1 MINLE
6 SIAPEWPVVKGDYV
20 VGAPESRIAVV
31 TLASTLESYPDAAIW
46 GTCKTENLGAEKIIA
61 NIISNSNIRYILICG
76 GESRG
81 HLAGQTLLALHK
93 SGIDEHGRIIG
104 SDGAIPFIENISKD
118 AIERFQSQVKL
129 IAHIGLTDLD
139 KIQQI
144 VDEVGVPAGETMNPG
159 QALTVARR
167 AGAGMTLKQH
177 HPRRGDVQ
185 RQAHQ
190 RGDQDHRG
198 EQRKIQR
205 ALGGHA
211 DQQHQHRHGDVEG
224 EQDVQQLRRQ
234 RQDDHR

>member
-20 VGAPESRIAVV
+20 VGMPESRIAVV

-144 VDEVGVPAGETMNPG
+144 VDEYKDKDAVYDEEPVVVGTTKKKHAAPSKPISGDLMVSDEFMVDVTAGIIYSAE
-159 QALTVARR
+159 AEVL
-167 AGAGMTLKQH
+167 
-177 HPRRGDVQ
+177 
-185 RQAHQ
+185 
-190 RGDQDHRG
+190 
-198 EQRKIQR
+198 
-205 ALGGHA
+205 
-211 DQQHQHRHGDVEG
+211 
-224 EQDVQQLRRQ
+224 
-234 RQDDHR
+234 

>member
-20 VGAPESRIAVV
+20 VGMPESRIAVV

-61 NIISNSNIRYILICG
+61 NIISNSNIRYMLICG

-144 VDEVGVPAGETMNPG
+144 VDEYKDKDTVYDEEPVVVGTTKKKHAVPGKPISGDLMVSDEFMVDVTAGIIYSAE
-159 QALTVARR
+159 AEVL
-167 AGAGMTLKQH
+167 
-177 HPRRGDVQ
+177 
-185 RQAHQ
+185 
-190 RGDQDHRG
+190 
-198 EQRKIQR
+198 
-205 ALGGHA
+205 
-211 DQQHQHRHGDVEG
+211 
-224 EQDVQQLRRQ
+224 
-234 RQDDHR
+234 

>member
-20 VGAPESRIAVV
+20 VGTPESGIAVV

-144 VDEVGVPAGETMNPG
+144 VDEYKDKDTVYDEEPVVVGTTKKKHAVPGKPISGDLMVSDEFMVDVTAGIIYSAE
-159 QALTVARR
+159 AEVL
-167 AGAGMTLKQH
+167 
-177 HPRRGDVQ
+177 
-185 RQAHQ
+185 
-190 RGDQDHRG
+190 
-198 EQRKIQR
+198 
-205 ALGGHA
+205 
-211 DQQHQHRHGDVEG
+211 
-224 EQDVQQLRRQ
+224 
-234 RQDDHR
+234 

>member
-1 MINLE
+1 ME

-20 VGAPESRIAVV
+20 VGTPESRIAVV
-31 TLASTLESYPDAAIW
+31 TLASTLESYLDAAIW

-118 AIERFQSQVKL
+118 AIERFQSQVK
-129 IAHIGLTDLD
+129 IISHIGLTDLD

-144 VDEVGVPAGETMNPG
+144 VNEYKDKDAVYDEEPVVVGTTKKKHAEPGKPISGDLMVSDEFMVDVTAGIIYSTE
-159 QALTVARR
+159 
-167 AGAGMTLKQH
+167 
-177 HPRRGDVQ
+177 
-185 RQAHQ
+185 
-190 RGDQDHRG
+190 
-198 EQRKIQR
+198 
-205 ALGGHA
+205 A
-211 DQQHQHRHGDVEG
+211 DAIVDAIEAI
-224 EQDVQQLRRQ
+224 
-234 RQDDHR
+234 

>member
-1 MINLE
+1 M
-6 SIAPEWPVVKGDYV
+6 VKGDYV
-20 VGAPESRIAVV
+20 VGTPESRIAVV

-144 VDEVGVPAGETMNPG
+144 VDEYKDKDTVYDEEPVVVGTTKKKHAAPSKPISGDLMVSDEFMVDVTAGIIYSAE
-159 QALTVARR
+159 AEVL
-167 AGAGMTLKQH
+167 
-177 HPRRGDVQ
+177 
-185 RQAHQ
+185 
-190 RGDQDHRG
+190 
-198 EQRKIQR
+198 
-205 ALGGHA
+205 
-211 DQQHQHRHGDVEG
+211 
-224 EQDVQQLRRQ
+224 
-234 RQDDHR
+234 

>member
-1 MINLE
+1 ME

-20 VGAPESRIAVV
+20 VGMPESRIAVV

-144 VDEVGVPAGETMNPG
+144 VDEYKDKDAAYDEEPVVVGTTKKKHAVPGKPISGDLMVSDEFMVDVTAGIIYSAE
-159 QALTVARR
+159 AEVL
-167 AGAGMTLKQH
+167 
-177 HPRRGDVQ
+177 
-185 RQAHQ
+185 
-190 RGDQDHRG
+190 
-198 EQRKIQR
+198 
-205 ALGGHA
+205 
-211 DQQHQHRHGDVEG
+211 
-224 EQDVQQLRRQ
+224 
-234 RQDDHR
+234 